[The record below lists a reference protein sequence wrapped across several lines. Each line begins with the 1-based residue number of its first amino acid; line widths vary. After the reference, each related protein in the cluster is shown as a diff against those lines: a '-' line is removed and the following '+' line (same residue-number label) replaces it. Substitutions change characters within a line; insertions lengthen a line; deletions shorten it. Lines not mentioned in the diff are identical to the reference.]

1 MESKLENIKKFEEID
16 KELKVWAKL
25 FEASSK
31 YLKPSEYKYSY
42 NFMKYQEY
50 ISKLINFK
58 PQNNEVG
65 ENVK

>member
-1 MESKLENIKKFEEID
+1 MWE
-16 KELKVWAKL
+16 KL

-50 ISKLINFK
+50 LSKYLHFK
-58 PQNNEVG
+58 PQNNGVG

>member
-1 MESKLENIKKFEEID
+1 MKYDLEDIKKFKEIER
-16 KELKVWAKL
+16 ELKIWEKL

-50 ISKLINFK
+50 LSKYLNFK
-58 PQNNEVG
+58 SQNNEVD